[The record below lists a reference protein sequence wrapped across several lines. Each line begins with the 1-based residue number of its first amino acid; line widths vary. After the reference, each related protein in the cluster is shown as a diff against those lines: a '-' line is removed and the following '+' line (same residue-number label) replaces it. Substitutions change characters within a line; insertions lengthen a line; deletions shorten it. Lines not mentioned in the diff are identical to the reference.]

1 MRSLKLGVAAIAVM
15 CALSATAEAGDC
27 VKIAAIGDGLTHDLA
42 VIMST
47 HGLANIID
55 SKGVRAKV
63 RFTRSA
69 SPARLAP
76 NAPRGRRL
84 ASKPAPQISNVIA

>member
-1 MRSLKLGVAAIAVM
+1 MRSLKLGVAAIAGM

-55 SKGVRAKV
+55 SKGRTGKGPVHTKCEPGTFGTECTSWQAACK
-63 RFTRSA
+63 
-69 SPARLAP
+69 
-76 NAPRGRRL
+76 
-84 ASKPAPQISNVIA
+84 